1 MSKIGFGQTITK
13 NKFLYWLTFILLVAL
28 TGWFVYIHQ
37 LDLSL
42 TLRVRQA
49 WGSTYQVLAI
59 LGGIVG
65 LFVAKRWGFKSLLG
79 KAILFFSIGL
89 LLQSFGQ
96 TVDSYYNF
104 LLNATIP
111 YPSLGDV
118 GFMGSVFAYII
129 ASVFLLKATG
139 IKVSIKSVKGKA
151 IVIGLPL
158 IVLVT
163 CYFFFLQG
171 YQFDWTNK
179 IKIFLDFGYPL
190 GQAAYV
196 SIALMAYLMSK
207 NYFGGTLRLPV
218 VFLIIALVFQ
228 YVSDFTFLY
237 QANANTWYVG
247 GLNDFMYFI
256 SYTIMTLALIYIG
269 GVHKAIIDQEK

>member
-1 MSKIGFGQTITK
+1 MAHLHFTGRTDRLVCLHSSARFESYITG
-13 NKFLYWLTFILLVAL
+13 T
-28 TGWFVYIHQ
+28 
-37 LDLSL
+37 
-42 TLRVRQA
+42 A

-104 LLNATIP
+104 FLNATIP